1 MPFVLAWPRLGSL
14 RQLLL
19 WIAASLL
26 FTLNAHALE
35 VPPLQGRVNDH
46 AGILSPAVEESLT
59 RKLAAYEQATGHQL
73 AILTI
78 PTLAGDPIEDFSIR
92 VVEAWKLGK
101 KGVDDGVLLL
111 VASNDRKMRIEV
123 GYGLEG
129 DFPDAAAGRVVRDV
143 MAPHFRRGDFESG
156 ITAGVNAVLAATGAQ
171 ALAGQDKAS
180 GKRGAW
186 QADDDEAGVPKQ
198 KRAPPSGILGWA
210 GYLLSLLFKFA
221 FFGIFVL
228 IVLFLLITNLLS
240 GGFRGGFFG
249 GFGGGGGFSGG
260 GGGGFDGFSGGGG
273 GFGGG
278 GASGDW

>member
-1 MPFVLAWPRLGSL
+1 MPFVLAWPRLAPL
-14 RQLLL
+14 RQVLS
-19 WIAASLL
+19 WIAAVIL
-26 FTLNAHALE
+26 FALNAQAVE

-73 AILTI
+73 AVLTI
-78 PTLAGDPIEDFSIR
+78 ATLAGDPIEDFSIR

-101 KGVDDGVLLL
+101 KGVDDGILLL

-156 ITAGVNAVLAATGAQ
+156 ITAGVNAVLSATGAE

-186 QADDDEAGVPKQ
+186 HADDETGVSNQ

-228 IVLFLLITNLLS
+228 IILFLLVTNLLT

-249 GFGGGGGFSGG
+249 GGFGGGGGGG